1 MDLEQA
7 FGRKI
12 RVPTL
17 ADRRNGIPVRNP
29 GDKGYWHCSIASTAA
44 AAPSFIFLTLLLQ
57 LRDGRARA
65 GVSAAQGA
73 GGCCARIKGVGVLY
87 TRALHCSGEA
97 SV

>member
-29 GDKGYWHCSIASTAA
+29 GDKGY
-44 AAPSFIFLTLLLQ
+44 
-57 LRDGRARA
+57 
-65 GVSAAQGA
+65 
-73 GGCCARIKGVGVLY
+73 
-87 TRALHCSGEA
+87 
-97 SV
+97 